1 MFGYNLKIDSL
12 SLLTQPISCILDD
25 KSICAVN
32 LNCSTLL
39 LIGRMLCIIVPTL
52 LHTYQLRN
60 NSNFQR
66 VFGKNDQLK
75 NGNGIVPIN
84 LVQSIVNV

>member
-39 LIGRMLCIIVPTL
+39 LIGSMLCIIAPTL

-66 VFGKNDQLK
+66 VFGKT
-75 NGNGIVPIN
+75 I
-84 LVQSIVNV
+84 S

>member
-39 LIGRMLCIIVPTL
+39 LIGRMLCILTNCGTI
-52 LHTYQLRN
+52 QI
-60 NSNFQR
+60 F
-66 VFGKNDQLK
+66 
-75 NGNGIVPIN
+75 NGY
-84 LVQSIVNV
+84 LVKRSVEKWEWYSTNQFVKSIV